1 MPFLADT
8 KGLVPLIVGGIVGV
22 IIIFIVIYASR
33 YVKAGPNQVLVIS
46 GRRRALVG
54 ADGKRESV
62 GYRIRVGGGAFV
74 WPIFERVDTLS
85 LELMTLE
92 VKTPE
97 VYTEQGVPIMVD
109 GVAQIKVQG
118 TDLAI
123 RAASERFLG
132 MSRQEI
138 ANIALQTLEGHL
150 RAILGTLTVEQVY
163 KNRDMFAQ
171 RVQEVSSGD
180 LVNMGL
186 VSDSFTIRDI
196 RDSQGYLDALGKP
209 RTAQVK
215 RDATIG
221 EAEAARDATIKSA
234 VAKQEG
240 ETARFGAE
248 TKIAEA
254 ERDYNMRLA
263 EYKAS
268 VQQRTAEADLSYDLQ
283 KFKTQQLVRAEEV
296 QVEVVEKDRG
306 IEVQEKEIQ
315 RRERELVATVEKPAS
330 AERARIQ
337 TLAEA
342 EQYRL
347 RATAEGQ
354 ADATRAI
361 GQADAD
367 ANKAKGLAQ
376 ADIIKAQGF
385 STAEAMQKKADAWR
399 QYNEAAVTQMFVD
412 KLPEIASAVS
422 APLAKTERIVVISSG
437 GDDKAP
443 AGASR
448 VTRDVTDVVSQLPA
462 VIEALTG
469 VDLQEL
475 VQRVPQ
481 LSKTP
486 SSSGDEEAS
495 SQEKGES
502 AEA

>member
-1 MPFLADT
+1 MPLFGDAES
-8 KGLVPLIVGGIVGV
+8 LVPLIVGGIVAV
-22 IIIFIVIYASR
+22 IIIFVAIYASR

-46 GRRRALVG
+46 GRRRSMAT
-54 ADGKRESV
+54 ADGRRESV
-62 GYRIRVGGGAFV
+62 GFRIRVGGGAFV
-74 WPIFERVDTLS
+74 WPVFERVDMLS

-118 TDLAI
+118 TDVAI
-123 RAASERFLG
+123 RNASERFLG
-132 MSRQEI
+132 MTRQEI
-138 ANIALQTLEGHL
+138 GNIALQTLEGHL

-171 RVQEVSSGD
+171 RVQEVSSAD
-180 LVNMGL
+180 LANMGL
-186 VSDSFTIRDI
+186 AMDSFTIRDI

-234 VAKQEG
+234 QAKQLG
-240 ETARFGAE
+240 ETARFEAE
-248 TKIAEA
+248 TRIAES

-268 VQQRTAEADLSYDLQ
+268 VQEKSATADLSYDLQ

-296 QVEVVEKDRG
+296 QVEIIEKEKQ
-306 IEVQEKEIQ
+306 IQVQEKEVL
-315 RRERELVATVEKPAS
+315 RREKELTATVEKPAL

-337 TLAEA
+337 TLAAA
-342 EQYRL
+342 EQFRL
-347 RATAEGQ
+347 QTTAAGQ
-354 ADATRAI
+354 AEATRAI
-361 GQADAD
+361 GNADAD
-367 ANKAKGLAQ
+367 ANKAKGLAE

-385 STAEAMQKKADAWR
+385 SEAEAMMKKADAWR
-399 QYNEAAVTQMFVD
+399 QYNEAAVTQMFID
-412 KLPEIASAVS
+412 KLPEVASAIS

-437 GDDKAP
+437 GDGQTG

-448 VTRDVTDVVSQLPA
+448 VTRDVTDVIAQLPA

-469 VDLQEL
+469 VDLQKL
-475 VQRVPQ
+475 VRRVPQ
-481 LSKTP
+481 LREEGEGAK
-486 SSSGDEEAS
+486 SGAS
-495 SQEKGES
+495 PKEKGT
-502 AEA
+502 